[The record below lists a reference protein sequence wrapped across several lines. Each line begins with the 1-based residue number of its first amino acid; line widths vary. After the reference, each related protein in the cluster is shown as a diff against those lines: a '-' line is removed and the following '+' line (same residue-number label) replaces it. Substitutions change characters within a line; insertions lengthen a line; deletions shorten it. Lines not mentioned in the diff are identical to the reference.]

1 MRCISFFRE
10 TLSSTFLLFCFVLYL
25 FFFIYSFINGVFFSW
40 ITCCASACINL
51 RLEFSLYQRFFNN
64 LPTLPHVPTASKASL
79 FMLASEHPRCTRG
92 PWRIVLPFFATST
105 TTFSDLRAVQ
115 VLLAICLWCPIIIWS
130 KLNSEVGRR
139 RLIRAKTSLRGCII
153 GHERCIKM
161 TYLLRTYHNLLT
173 K

>member
-1 MRCISFFRE
+1 MTKTWSFISFVHELYFIFFWKPYAR
-10 TLSSTFLLFCFVLYL
+10 LFCYFFCLVS
-25 FFFIYSFINGVFFSW
+25 FFFLFH
-40 ITCCASACINL
+40 L
-51 RLEFSLYQRFFNN
+51 SLHRRFFND

-79 FMLASEHPRCTRG
+79 FMLANEHPRCTRG

-105 TTFSDLRAVQ
+105 TIFSDLRAVQ
-115 VLLAICLWCPIIIWS
+115 VLLAICLWCPTIIWS

-139 RLIRAKTSLRGCII
+139 RLIRTKTSLRGCIK

-161 TYLLRTYHNLLT
+161 TQLPRTYHNLLT

>member
-25 FFFIYSFINGVFFSW
+25 FFFIYSFISDVFFSW
-40 ITCCASACINL
+40 ITCCAYACINL

-79 FMLASEHPRCTRG
+79 FMLASEHPSCTRG

-115 VLLAICLWCPIIIWS
+115 VLLAICLWCPTIIFMIKIKFWS
-130 KLNSEVGRR
+130 RKKEAYKDKNITTWLYHRS
-139 RLIRAKTSLRGCII
+139 
-153 GHERCIKM
+153 
-161 TYLLRTYHNLLT
+161 RTLYQNDLFAAYVS
-173 K
+173 